1 MTDQVF
7 STLTNCRQ
15 NKDHPTW
22 VFTDINDEN
31 HRKHASIPIRKAI
44 KSIAGLEGFSLHDL
58 RHCCASKLVNAV

>member
-7 STLTNCRQ
+7 STLTNCLQ
-15 NKDHPTW
+15 NQDHPTW
-22 VFTDINDEN
+22 VFTDISGGN
-31 HRKHASIPIRKAI
+31 HRKYASIPIRKAI